1 MMMNKDAIKAG
12 NQRHNRGHKCQHSIR
27 IKEME
32 RDIGEQRIAFE
43 LLQEADDALV
53 KTSVRAQGM

>member
-1 MMMNKDAIKAG
+1 
-12 NQRHNRGHKCQHSIR
+12 
-27 IKEME
+27 ME

-53 KTSVRAQGM
+53 KTSVVREECKFI